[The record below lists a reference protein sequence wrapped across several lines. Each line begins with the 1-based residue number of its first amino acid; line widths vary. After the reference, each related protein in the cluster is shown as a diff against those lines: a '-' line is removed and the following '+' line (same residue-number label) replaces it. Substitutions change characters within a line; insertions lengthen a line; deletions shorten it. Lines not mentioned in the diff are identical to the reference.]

1 MAQQVGPSTAGKTGG
16 SAGCIGIGAP
26 LTCNGSLQGPCC
38 LRRPNGAAARGRQNG
53 YRTCHM
59 PGPRWTGF
67 RACLRIFFSPGGHKW
82 QKLHATPF
90 EQPPLKTK
98 AHGLQ
103 VPRRCHLEP
112 CDGTSGEL
120 RGPRGGSALSSRN
133 TGTLPA
139 SGANLPPG
147 EPGQLAASLLPAL
160 PSPPVGEGMRL
171 VSVVLQPSLSA
182 LESSLCLSATT
193 ERPGGGRKPR
203 LAASPTCAAMS
214 VEKDRSCASLS

>member
-82 QKLHATPF
+82 QKLQATPF

-98 AHGLQ
+98 AQGLQ
-103 VPRRCHLEP
+103 VPNWCHLEP
-112 CDGTSGEL
+112 SDGTSGEL
-120 RGPRGGSALSSRN
+120 RGPRGGSALSSRS
-133 TGTLPA
+133 TGTPTA
-139 SGANLPPG
+139 SGTNLPRG
-147 EPGQLAASLLPAL
+147 ELGQLAASLLPVL
-160 PSPPVGEGMRL
+160 PSPPVGEGTRL
-171 VSVVLQPSLSA
+171 VSAVLQPSLSA
-182 LESSLCLSATT
+182 LESSLSLSATA